1 MDISGGGQYADM
13 SENFLKFKEIDAG
26 FQKMRGIAA
35 VAQRMAQIFFTTI
48 CSTTAFIRS
57 PLSFRLLTCFW

>member
-26 FQKMRGIAA
+26 FRKMRGIAA
-35 VAQRMAQIFFTTI
+35 VAQRMARNLFYADLFHNGFHSKSIEF
-48 CSTTAFIRS
+48 
-57 PLSFRLLTCFW
+57 